1 MVFKFAKKLLYKFLS
16 VILLFSII
24 FTCFTVKT
32 IFAAVPV
39 IKSISPSSGSA
50 AGGETVN
57 IYGENFTSANN
68 IKVLFGSAEAKVISV
83 NTEGTLITV
92 ETPSYPQLGKVSV
105 TVKNSDTEIA
115 ISDPA
120 SGGGFEYLQSKPQID
135 SVSPLTGTAGTEI
148 TITGKEF
155 MKDID
160 SQRKLIVQI
169 GGYVASKITY
179 VSSTVIKA
187 VVPAMFIGY
196 KDIRVENPDGGTAI
210 YYPAEDSKKFY
221 YQKSTPTVTSI
232 TPAKGP
238 INTATE
244 ITIKGT
250 NFVAGYYP
258 GTQTPITTVTVG
270 GVSATDVQVI
280 NETTIIAKTPP
291 LSTLGPQHVIV
302 TVDGVSAI
310 KENGFTYI
318 SKPEISAVN
327 PNKGSVLGGTQISIT
342 GSGFMNGATVKF
354 GSNAAKNVVV
364 QSSTLITAT
373 LPESTAS
380 GLVSVT
386 VTNPD
391 GGSYTKDNAFE
402 YTRTT
407 PVIDKVSNTMDFTGP
422 AEGSVLGNEWIYIK
436 GKGFGDDGYPDEVKV
451 YFGSKT
457 ALEVRLTKTSEGD
470 YIAALTPQSSVE
482 GTITLK
488 VVNKDGGTATSSF
501 TYTRSKPVITDI
513 FPTSSTTTKQED
525 VTITGYDF
533 MDGAKVY
540 FGSYEA
546 KNVVVSTDKKS
557 IKATIPESPSP
568 GLVDVK
574 VVNPDQGT
582 AVSSQKFEY
591 VKSNPE
597 VTSVVYDKDVG
608 QYVYAPINADI
619 ESLMNIKVNVGTTKG
634 GNNVRIEGKDF
645 SSNATVTVGGK
656 AALNV
661 KVTKESPERH
671 IITFETPLGDVGVK
685 DVVVQNPDGSKV
697 TVPFKYVI
705 SPTITGITPSTGTTE
720 GGDIVEIS
728 GTNFAGKAEDIK
740 VFFGGAEAQIQSAS
754 STKIVVKTP
763 RNQEGA
769 KNVTVIN
776 LTDYGIDIKKDGFTY
791 VLPPSNPQIESIS
804 PLSGPTT
811 GGTEITVVGY
821 DIRSGAKLY
830 IGGNEATVTSI
841 EVKEEMLEGGVVYKT
856 TLKAVTPPGTA
867 GEKEV
872 KVINSDGKYAL
883 SPKPFTYKIPEKAL
897 SITSITPNKGSVL
910 GGTSVTVK
918 GANFV
923 KRELVEG
930 TIYRKT
936 KLTIGG
942 NEAYNVDVKDDLITI
957 TAQTPGGSL
966 GAQDVIVKVVKVDE
980 SKNPE
985 EELEIESS
993 AVLKG
998 GFTYELPKSQPK
1010 ITKVVAYNPRTGQ
1023 EEPAVGPVGG
1033 GTIVRIYG
1041 EEFIAESGGKRLEV
1055 YFGKNKANIV
1065 EVVSSGLIQAITPSS
1080 TQVGAVD
1087 VKVVNP
1093 DGGEA
1098 VAYGGF
1104 IYKGNNIIVTGITP
1118 NSASVLG
1125 GVNAIVFGA
1134 NFIEGTQV
1142 TIGGEAALN
1151 VVVESPTKI
1160 SLTVPPNTPGL
1171 KDVVVYNSFGSA
1183 SLQKAFLYYVE
1194 QTKPI
1199 IDKVEPNIGK
1209 STGGDLIKIYGQDF
1223 MAGPNTKV
1231 FIGENQAQQVNVKST
1246 TEIEV
1251 ITPPG
1256 TPGWRS
1262 ITIINSDG
1270 GTYTLL
1276 SCFKYI
1282 STPVIDS
1289 VTPSKGPVEGGMYL
1303 EIKGKN
1309 FMPGLSARFVGGFV
1323 YEGQNYI
1330 DLQNIQVISESL
1342 IKAFTPP
1349 SPGGYKG
1356 FVDIEI
1362 INPDAEG
1369 TFGRAKKEGAYL
1381 YKDTYTKPE
1390 IYYITPNKGPVD
1402 GGTEVTIT
1410 GKDFAKDAAVV
1421 FGDSFSPSVVYRNS
1435 TTLIAKTPPGKEGTV
1450 DVQVIN
1456 LSDGGFAKKEKGFT
1470 YTVPRSSPKITS
1482 VVPNKGSSEG
1492 GTPVTIYGSDFREGI
1507 IVLIDGK
1514 EIPND
1519 KVNLISPTELR
1530 IKTPVAD
1537 TYGKKAVT
1545 VVNQDGGMF
1554 TLKDGFEYVPPATLP
1569 VITNVTPTQS
1579 TVFGGALVRVFGK
1592 NFVPGAKI
1600 YFGGVE
1606 AQEVAVDETG
1616 ELATCVT
1623 PAYKTGSADVLING
1637 KYPVE
1642 VILVNPDGGLALY
1655 QENFYFVVPESRPK
1669 ILEINPSKGPKT
1681 GGNLIT
1687 IEGVDFRKDA
1697 KVFIGTKEAKVEKI
1711 EDDQGRLSTD
1721 EGFVSGVKITVE
1733 VPTGD
1738 TGKVDVRVLNPD
1750 GGLAL
1755 LSKGY
1760 EYLNI
1765 SGEITLEFINP
1776 SEGAV
1781 SGGTPFVIKGKGFV
1795 NPVSVYFGGELAK
1808 NASAVDPNTIKG
1820 YTPPNTPGKKDV
1832 VVLNGNGLSGA
1843 LKDGFEYK
1851 VPSKY
1856 PKITGIDPN
1865 KGPSYGGIEV
1875 NIYGENFLSNAKVYI
1890 GENEAQVTLVE
1901 PNHIRII
1908 LPPGDLGV
1916 KDVIVI
1922 NPDTG
1927 IDILE
1932 EGFSYVDFPKIEKI
1946 EPNEGPVEG
1955 GTEITITGKNFK
1967 SGLVVLIGEKT
1978 ALNVNVASD
1987 TKITA
1992 KTPPHTAGYKDVK
2005 VINPDGAEATL
2016 KDGFYYKPPRTKPET
2031 PMNFIAVGYDKST
2044 VKLSWDP
2051 SLNANYY
2058 EIYGAESSN
2067 SQYKYIGKTADTVFF
2082 VTGLSPDTKY
2092 YFKVRAANELGVSD
2106 FSYADYAYTLKG
2118 ELENLLELPYD
2129 FSEDKG
2135 RAEVTVFVKT
2145 EKYLKDKDYKV
2156 VVKSNGALNYKSCN
2170 AILPVNVLSKVGSVT
2185 LVFDEVAIRL
2195 NSNSIY
2201 SYKLANLSEKEKED
2215 TSLLVKITRPEG
2227 KERDAAVKNLPK
2239 GAVMLS
2245 DVINLDFEYK
2255 VTKYYLKPDYINAY
2269 LYIDYDYNTFY
2280 QKGLKSAELMRYD
2293 DKSRAWSKVSQVEGY
2308 YFTTGGLITNRGYFT
2323 VVGK

>member
-1 MVFKFAKKLLYKFLS
+1 MSKINKIKTLHKILSLIMLISLFITFFPYKAAFAD
-16 VILLFSII
+16 
-24 FTCFTVKT
+24 
-32 IFAAVPV
+32 VPV
-39 IKSISPSSGSA
+39 IQAITPSSGSA
-50 AGGETVN
+50 AGGETVT
-57 IYGENFTSANN
+57 IQGQSFAPANK
-68 IKVLFGSAEAKVISV
+68 IKVLFGSIEAKVISV
-83 NTEGTLITV
+83 NSEGTLITV
-92 ETPSYPQLGKVSV
+92 ETPSYPQLGSVSV
-105 TVKNSDTEIA
+105 TVKNSDTEVA
-115 ISDPA
+115 ISDP
-120 SGGGFEYLQSKPQID
+120 SGGGGFTYLQSKPQID
-135 SVSPLTGTAGTEI
+135 SVTPLTGTAGTEI

-187 VVPAMFIGY
+187 IVPAMFIGY
-196 KDIRVENPDGGTAI
+196 KDIRVENPDGGTAV
-210 YYPAEDSKKFY
+210 YNPAEDSKKFY
-221 YQKSTPTVTSI
+221 YQKSTPTITSI
-232 TPAKGP
+232 SPTKGP

-250 NFVAGYYP
+250 NFVSGYYP
-258 GTQTPITTVTVG
+258 GTTNPITTVTIG
-270 GVSATDVQVI
+270 GVAATDVQVI
-280 NETTIIAKTPP
+280 NETTIVAKTPP
-291 LSTLGPQHVIV
+291 LSSLGAQHVIV

-318 SKPEISAVN
+318 SNPKIDAVN
-327 PNKGSVLGGTQISIT
+327 PTSGSVLGGIAVSIT
-342 GSGFMNGATVKF
+342 GSGFMSGASVKF
-354 GSNAAKNVVV
+354 GAIAAKNVVV

-373 LPESTAS
+373 LPESTVS

-386 VTNPD
+386 VTNTD

-407 PVIDKVSNTMDFTGP
+407 PVIEKVSNSMDFSGA
-422 AEGSVLGNEWIYIK
+422 AEGSVLGNQWVYIK
-436 GKGFGDDGYPDEVKV
+436 GTKFGDDGYPDEVKV
-451 YFGSKT
+451 YFGTKP
-457 ALEVRLTKTSEGD
+457 ALEVRLTKTAEGD
-470 YIAALTPQSSVE
+470 YIAALTPPSSVE
-482 GTITLK
+482 GTVTLK

-501 TYTRSKPVITDI
+501 TYTRSKPAITS
-513 FPTSSTTTKQED
+513 FLPTSSTTTKQED
-525 VTITGYDF
+525 VTIYGDNF

-540 FGSYEA
+540 FGGYEA

-591 VKSNPE
+591 AKSNPE

-608 QYVYAPINADI
+608 QYVYAPVNANI

-634 GNNVRIEGKDF
+634 GNNIRIEGKDF
-645 SSNATVTVGGK
+645 SNNATVTVGGK
-656 AALNV
+656 AALNI
-661 KVTKESPERH
+661 KVTKESPARH

-791 VLPPSNPQIESIS
+791 VLPPSNPKIESIS

-811 GGTEITVVGY
+811 GGTEVTVVGY

-830 IGGNEATVTSI
+830 IDGREAQVTSI
-841 EVKEEMLEGGVVYKT
+841 EITEEISDQGVIYKT
-856 TLKAVTPPGTA
+856 TLKALTPSGTA

-872 KVINSDGKYAL
+872 KVVNPDGKYAV
-883 SPKPFTYKIPEKAL
+883 SAKPFTYKIPEKAL

-942 NEAYNVDVKDDLITI
+942 NEAYSVDVKDDLITI

-1010 ITKVVAYNPRTGQ
+1010 ITKVSAYNPRTGQ
-1023 EEPAVGPVGG
+1023 EEAAVGPAGG

-1041 EEFIAESGGKRLEV
+1041 EEFIADLGGKRLEV

-1065 EVVSSGLIQAITPSS
+1065 EVVSSNLVQAITPSS

-1118 NSASVLG
+1118 NTASVLG
-1125 GVNAIVFGA
+1125 GISAVVFGA

-1142 TIGGEAALN
+1142 AIGGEAALN
-1151 VVVESPTKI
+1151 VVVESQTRI
-1160 SLTVPPNTPGL
+1160 SLVVPANTPGQ
-1171 KDVVVYNSFGSA
+1171 KDVVVYNGFGSA
-1183 SLQKAFLYYVE
+1183 TLPKAFLYFVE
-1194 QTKPI
+1194 QTKPVI
-1199 IDKVEPNIGK
+1199 TGITPDFGK
-1209 STGGDLIKIYGQDF
+1209 STGGDKITITGQDF
-1223 MAGPNTKV
+1223 MAGPGTKV
-1231 FIGENQAQQVNVKST
+1231 FIGETQAQQINVKST

-1256 TPGWRS
+1256 TPGFKS
-1262 ITIINSDG
+1262 ITVVNSDG
-1270 GTYTLL
+1270 GTYTLIN
-1276 SCFKYI
+1276 CFQYI
-1282 STPVIDS
+1282 STPVIES
-1289 VTPSKGPVEGGMYL
+1289 VTPQKGPVEGGMYI

-1309 FMPGLSARFVGGFV
+1309 FIPGLTANFTGSFV
-1323 YEGQNYI
+1323 YQGQNYI
-1330 DLQNIQVISESL
+1330 ELQNVQVLNETV

-1356 FVDIEI
+1356 FVDLEI
-1362 INPDAEG
+1362 VNPDARG
-1369 TFGRAKKEGAYL
+1369 DAGKAKKEGAYL

-1402 GGTEVTIT
+1402 GGTDITIT

-1421 FGDSFSPSVVYRNS
+1421 FGDTFSPSVTYKNS
-1435 TTLIAKTPPGKEGTV
+1435 TTLIAKTPPGKEGPV

-1545 VVNQDGGMF
+1545 VVNQDGGTF

-1569 VITNVTPTQS
+1569 VITGVTPVQS
-1579 TVFGGALVRVFGK
+1579 TIFGGALVKVYGK
-1592 NFVPGAKI
+1592 NFVLGAKI

-1606 AQEVAVDETG
+1606 AKEVAVDETG

-1623 PAYKTGSADVLING
+1623 PAYKTGTADRLEEG

-1655 QENFYFVVPESRPK
+1655 GEEFYFVVPESKPR
-1669 ILEINPSKGPKT
+1669 ILEVNPAKGPKT
-1681 GGNLIT
+1681 GGTLIT
-1687 IEGVDFRKDA
+1687 IKGEDFRKDA
-1697 KVFIGTKEAKVEKI
+1697 RVYIGKNEARVEKI
-1711 EDDQGRLSTD
+1711 EDDTGRLSTD
-1721 EGFVSGVKITVE
+1721 EGFTAGTKITAE
-1733 VPTGD
+1733 VPSGEI
-1738 TGKVDVRVLNPD
+1738 GKADVRVLNPD
-1750 GGLAL
+1750 GGLAI

-1765 SGEITLEFINP
+1765 AGEVKLEFINP
-1776 SEGAV
+1776 AEGAV
-1781 SGGTPFVIKGKGFV
+1781 SGGTPFIIKGSGFV

-1808 NASAVDPNTIKG
+1808 NATAVDNSTIKG

-1851 VPSKY
+1851 VPEKY
-1856 PKITGIDPN
+1856 PRITGIDPS
-1865 KGPSYGGIEV
+1865 KGPAYGGIEV
-1875 NIYGENFLSNAKVYI
+1875 NIYGENFLSNAKVFI

-1901 PNHIRII
+1901 PNHVKII
-1908 LPPGDLGV
+1908 LPPGELGV

-1927 IDILE
+1927 IDVLE
-1932 EGFSYVDFPKIEKI
+1932 EGFTYVDFPKIEKI
-1946 EPNEGPVEG
+1946 EPSEGPVEG

-1967 SGLVVLIGEKT
+1967 QGLVVLIGGKT
-1978 ALNVNVASD
+1978 AQNVNVLGD

-1992 KTPPHTAGYKDVK
+1992 KTPPHTAGYKEVK

-2016 KDGFYYKPPRTKPET
+2016 KDGFYYKPPRTKPEA
-2031 PMNFIAVGYDKST
+2031 PANLWASGFDKT
-2044 VKLSWDP
+2044 TIKLSWEP

-2058 EIYGAESSN
+2058 EIYGAEGSSSN
-2067 SQYKYIGKTADTVFF
+2067 YKYIGKTADTVFF
-2082 VTGLSPDTKY
+2082 VTGLIPDTKY
-2092 YFKVRAANELGVSD
+2092 YFKVRAVNELGISD
-2106 FSYADYAYTLKG
+2106 FSYADYAYTKKG

-2129 FSEDKG
+2129 YSEDKSKSQ
-2135 RAEVTVFVKT
+2135 VTVYIKS
-2145 EKYLKDKDYKV
+2145 EGILKDKGYKV
-2156 VVKSNGALNYKSCN
+2156 TVKSSKALNYKN
-2170 AILPVNVLSKVGSVT
+2170 YTAYLPLGILSKASSVT
-2185 LVFDEVAIRL
+2185 LVFDEVVINL
-2195 NSNSIY
+2195 NSGSLY
-2201 SYKLANLSEKEKED
+2201 SYKIASLSEKEKED
-2215 TSLLVKITRPEG
+2215 TSLIIKVKRAEG
-2227 KERDAAVKNLPK
+2227 KEKDELLK
-2239 GAVMLS
+2239 GLSKGDVVLS
-2245 DVINLDFEYK
+2245 DAVYVDFDYK
-2255 VTKYYLKPDYINAY
+2255 VSKYYTKPDYVKAN
-2269 LYIDYDYNTFY
+2269 LYIDYDFNTFY
-2280 QKGLKSAELMRYD
+2280 QKGLKSADLKKYD
-2293 DKSRAWSKVSQVEGY
+2293 DKKRSWAKVSEAAGY
-2308 YFTTGGLITNRGYFT
+2308 YFTSGGIITAPGYYG
-2323 VVGK
+2323 VIGR

>member
-24 FTCFTVKT
+24 FTCFNVKT

-83 NTEGTLITV
+83 NTDGTLITV

-115 ISDPA
+115 ISDPS
-120 SGGGFEYLQSKPQID
+120 SGGGFTYLQSKPQID
-135 SVSPLTGTAGTEI
+135 SVTPLTGTAGTEI

-196 KDIRVENPDGGTAI
+196 KKIRVENPDGGTDV
-210 YYPAEDSKKFY
+210 YYPDDDSKKFY
-221 YQKSTPTVTSI
+221 YQKSTPTITSI
-232 TPAKGP
+232 TPTKGP

-280 NETTIIAKTPP
+280 NEATIVAKTPP
-291 LSTLGPQHVIV
+291 LSILGPQHVIV

-318 SKPEISAVN
+318 SNPKIDAVS
-327 PNKGSVLGGTQISIT
+327 PNNGSVLGGTSVSIT

-354 GSNAAKNVVV
+354 GANTAKNMVV

-373 LPESTAS
+373 LPESTVS
-380 GLVSVT
+380 GLVAVT
-386 VTNPD
+386 VTNTD

-407 PVIDKVSNTMDFTGP
+407 PVIEKVSNTMDFTGP

-436 GKGFGDDGYPDEVKV
+436 GAKFGDDGYPDEVKV
-451 YFGSKT
+451 YFGTKS
-457 ALEVRLTKTSEGD
+457 ALEVRLTKTAEGD
-470 YIAALTPQSSVE
+470 YIAALTPPSSVE

-488 VVNKDGGTATSSF
+488 VVNKDGGTASASF
-501 TYTRSKPVITDI
+501 TYIRSKPAITS
-513 FPTSSTTTKQED
+513 FLPTSSTTTKQED
-525 VTITGYDF
+525 VTIYGNNF

-568 GLVDVK
+568 GLVDIK

-597 VTSVVYDKDVG
+597 VTSFVYDKDLG
-608 QYVYAPINADI
+608 QYVYAPVNADI

-776 LTDYGIDIKKDGFTY
+776 LTDYGIDIKKEGFTY

-841 EVKEEMLEGGVVYKT
+841 EVKEEMLEDGVVYKT
-856 TLKAVTPPGTA
+856 TLKAITPPGTA

-998 GFTYELPKSQPK
+998 GFTYELPKSQPR
-1010 ITKVVAYNPRTGQ
+1010 ITKVSAYNPRTGQ

-1065 EVVSSGLIQAITPSS
+1065 EVVSSGLIQVITPSS

-1118 NSASVLG
+1118 NTASVLG
-1125 GVNAIVFGA
+1125 GVSAVVFGA

-1142 TIGGEAALN
+1142 TIGGETALN
-1151 VVVESPTKI
+1151 VVVESPTRI
-1160 SLTVPPNTPGL
+1160 SLMVPANTPGQ
-1171 KDVVVYNSFGSA
+1171 KDVVVYNGFGSA
-1183 SLQKAFLYYVE
+1183 TLPKAFLYFVE

-1199 IDKVEPNIGK
+1199 ITGITPDFGK
-1209 STGGDLIKIYGQDF
+1209 STGGDKITITGQDF
-1223 MAGPNTKV
+1223 MAGPGTKV
-1231 FIGENQAQQVNVKST
+1231 FIGENQAQQINVKST

-1262 ITIINSDG
+1262 ITVVNSDG
-1270 GTYTLL
+1270 GTFTL
-1276 SCFKYI
+1276 SNCFQYI
-1282 STPVIDS
+1282 STPVIES
-1289 VTPSKGPVEGGMYL
+1289 VTPQKGPVEGGMYI

-1309 FMPGLSARFVGGFV
+1309 FIPGLTARFAGSFV
-1323 YEGQNYI
+1323 YQGQNYI
-1330 DLQNIQVISESL
+1330 ELQNVQVL
-1342 IKAFTPP
+1342 NDTVIKAFTPP

-1356 FVDIEI
+1356 FVDLEI
-1362 INPDAEG
+1362 VNPDARG
-1369 TFGRAKKEGAYL
+1369 DAGKAIKEGAYL
-1381 YKDTYTKPE
+1381 YRDTYTKPE

-1402 GGTEVTIT
+1402 GGTDITIT

-1421 FGDSFSPSVVYRNS
+1421 LGDTFSPSVAYKNS

-1569 VITNVTPTQS
+1569 VITGVTPVQS
-1579 TVFGGALVRVFGK
+1579 TIFGGALVKVYGK

-1606 AQEVAVDETG
+1606 AKEVAVDETG
-1616 ELATCVT
+1616 GLATCVT
-1623 PAYKTGSADVLING
+1623 PAYKTGTADRLEDG

-1655 QENFYFVVPESRPK
+1655 GEEFYFVVPESKPK
-1669 ILEINPSKGPKT
+1669 ILEVNPAKGPKT
-1681 GGNLIT
+1681 GGTLIT
-1687 IEGVDFRKDA
+1687 IKGEDFRKDA
-1697 KVFIGTKEAKVEKI
+1697 RVYIGKNEARVEKI
-1711 EDDQGRLSTD
+1711 EDDTGRLSTD
-1721 EGFVSGVKITVE
+1721 EGFTGGTKITAE
-1733 VPTGD
+1733 VPSGEI
-1738 TGKVDVRVLNPD
+1738 GKADVRVLNPD

-1765 SGEITLEFINP
+1765 AGEVKLEFINP
-1776 SEGAV
+1776 KEGAV
-1781 SGGTPFVIKGKGFV
+1781 SGGTPFVIKGSGFV

-1808 NASAVDPNTIKG
+1808 NATAVDQSTIKG

-1843 LKDGFEYK
+1843 LKEGFEYK
-1851 VPSKY
+1851 VPEKY
-1856 PKITGIDPN
+1856 PRITGIDPA
-1865 KGPSYGGIEV
+1865 KGPAYGGIEV
-1875 NIYGENFLSNAKVYI
+1875 NIYGENFLSSAKVFI

-1908 LPPGDLGV
+1908 LPPGELGA

-1927 IDILE
+1927 IDVLK
-1932 EGFSYVDFPKIEKI
+1932 EGFTYVDFPKIEKV
-1946 EPNEGPVEG
+1946 EPSEGPVEG

-1967 SGLVVLIGEKT
+1967 PGLVVLIGGKT
-1978 ALNVNVASD
+1978 AQNVNVQGD

-2016 KDGFYYKPPRTKPET
+2016 KDGFYYKPPRTKPEA
-2031 PMNFIAVGYDKST
+2031 PANLWAAGFDKT
-2044 VKLSWDP
+2044 TIKLSWDP

-2058 EIYGAESSN
+2058 EIYGAEGSN
-2067 SQYKYIGKTADTVFF
+2067 SNYKYIGKTADTVFF
-2082 VTGLSPDTKY
+2082 ATGLSPDTKY
-2092 YFKVRAANELGVSD
+2092 YFKVRAVNELGVSD
-2106 FSYADYAYTLKG
+2106 FSYADYAYTKKG

-2129 FSEDKG
+2129 YSEDKSKSQ
-2135 RAEVTVFVKT
+2135 VTVYIKS
-2145 EKYLKDKDYKV
+2145 EGILKDRGYKV
-2156 VVKSNGALNYKSCN
+2156 TVKSGKALNYKN
-2170 AILPVNVLSKVGSVT
+2170 YTAYLPLGILSKVSSVT
-2185 LVFDEVAIRL
+2185 LVFDEVVINL
-2195 NSNSIY
+2195 NSGSLY
-2201 SYKLANLSEKEKED
+2201 SYKIASLSEKEKED
-2215 TSLLVKITRPEG
+2215 TSLIIKVKRAEG
-2227 KERDAAVKNLPK
+2227 KERDELLK
-2239 GAVMLS
+2239 GLS
-2245 DVINLDFEYK
+2245 KGDVILSGLVYVDFEYK
-2255 VTKYYLKPDYINAY
+2255 ALKFYVKPDYVKAN

-2280 QKGLKSAELMRYD
+2280 QKGLKSADLKKYD
-2293 DKSRAWSKVSQVEGY
+2293 DKSRSWTKVYEAAGY
-2308 YFTTGGLITNRGYFT
+2308 YFTSGGIITAPGYYG
-2323 VVGK
+2323 VIGR